1 MATTHSTPQP
11 EIIVYSKPSCQA
23 CRLTKKWLADR
34 GLEFT
39 EADITTDENLAL
51 AKENGIAAAPMTS
64 ITTFSALG
72 GHSTTYIGGFNI
84 VALEALLRSYL
95 HSTANSQLN
104 HAKVAA

>member
-39 EADITTDENLAL
+39 EADITTDENLAI
-51 AKENGIAAAPMTS
+51 AKENGIAAAPMTR
-64 ITTFSALG
+64 ITRPGHSEVFVAGFNPQALG
-72 GHSTTYIGGFNI
+72 IILANEI
-84 VALEALLRSYL
+84 E
-95 HSTANSQLN
+95 TANSALN
-104 HAKVAA
+104 TPASTEVKAAA